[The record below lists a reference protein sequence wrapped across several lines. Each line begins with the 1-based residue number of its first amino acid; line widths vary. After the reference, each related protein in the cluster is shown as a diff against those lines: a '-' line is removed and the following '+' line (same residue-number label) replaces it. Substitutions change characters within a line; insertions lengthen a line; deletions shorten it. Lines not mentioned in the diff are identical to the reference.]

1 MHLLR
6 STGGSL
12 SGRFGAAATAAS
24 SAASSAAATA
34 APVDVGNRRRTTN
47 DVLPGFSSPS
57 APAGASVSSSAYG
70 GLLPGGRQGVGT
82 STSSSPFAAAR
93 TAGAGAGRSG
103 LTFPSSSTQPELL
116 SIMGVRRW

>member
-24 SAASSAAATA
+24 SLAAAA
-34 APVDVGNRRRTTN
+34 VAPVDAGNRRRTTN
-47 DVLPGFSSPS
+47 DVLPGFASPS
-57 APAGASVSSSAYG
+57 VPAGASVSSSSYG
-70 GLLPGGRQGVGT
+70 GLLPGGRQGGGT

-93 TAGAGAGRSG
+93 TAGTGAGAGRSG
-103 LTFPSSSTQPELL
+103 LAFPSSSTQPELL
-116 SIMGVRRW
+116 SIMGLRRW